1 MPKEKEKGPP
11 AYSVDDAMNKGSQLP
26 QMLDFHKQRWGTE
39 QLYSPLVIVHRPL
52 IKDDEDML
60 KLFEKLPDYLI
71 SEDNLEQTAAV
82 LKVIKFYQISETTF
96 MLLCFD

>member
-1 MPKEKEKGPP
+1 M
-11 AYSVDDAMNKGSQLP
+11 
-26 QMLDFHKQRWGTE
+26 
-39 QLYSPLVIVHRPL
+39 

-82 LKVIKFYQISETTF
+82 LKVIKLYQISYTVF
-96 MLLCFD
+96 IV

>member
-26 QMLDFHKQRWGTE
+26 QMLDFHKQRWGRE
-39 QLYSPLVIVHRPL
+39 QVINPIVIVHRPV

-71 SEDNLEQTAAV
+71 SEDKLEQTVAV
-82 LKVIKFYQISETTF
+82 LKVNKFFQISETVF
-96 MLLCFD
+96 ILLYF